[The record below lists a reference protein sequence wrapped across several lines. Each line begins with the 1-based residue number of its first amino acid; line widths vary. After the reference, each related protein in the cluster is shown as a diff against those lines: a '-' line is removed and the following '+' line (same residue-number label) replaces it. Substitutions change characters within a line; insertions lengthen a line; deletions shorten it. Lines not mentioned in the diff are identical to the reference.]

1 MRLTGIWLWV
11 IWNSFLA
18 LVPVALAQVICR
30 AATVPKKGTAL
41 KVSLVLLTLTWL
53 AFLPNTCYLFTE
65 WRHFLARLDASDLYL
80 RSQQSSGLIL
90 RLMIETAAYA
100 CYAGFGML
108 TFVLAI
114 RPIERLARKR
124 FVEVWPLAIPL
135 FILLSVGVYLGLILR
150 FNSWE
155 LLTRPMDIGRS
166 VAALAYRPT
175 LSLLIIA
182 FAGFL
187 WLAYIAI
194 DIWIDGFL
202 VRWRGTRK
210 P

>member
-30 AATVPKKGTAL
+30 AAAVPRKGTAL
-41 KVSLVLLTLTWL
+41 KVGLVLLTLTWL